1 METNIFSGEQPAEKI
16 SQVLSLIG
24 QPARIQILL
33 VIGSK
38 EACVCHL
45 EAVLGIRQASISQ
58 HLMVLR
64 KARLVT
70 THRSGRNIFYR
81 LARPEVIDV
90 LRQAALLAGCDLN
103 ALQSLTIRPVPGCPC
118 PDCNPELDP
127 NLSCK
132 TIKRRLSS

>member
-1 METNIFSGEQPAEKI
+1 MQTNVSPREQPEGKI
-16 SQVLSLIG
+16 SQLLLRIG
-24 QPARIQILL
+24 QPARIQILF
-33 VIGSK
+33 VISAQ

-70 THRSGRNIFYR
+70 AHRNGRNIFYR
-81 LARPEVIDV
+81 LARPEVIDI
-90 LRQAALLAGCDLN
+90 LRQVALLAGCDLN
-103 ALQSLTIRPVPGCPC
+103 ALQALSIRPVPGCPC
-118 PDCNPELDP
+118 PDCNPDLDP

-132 TIKRRLSS
+132 SIKRRLSS